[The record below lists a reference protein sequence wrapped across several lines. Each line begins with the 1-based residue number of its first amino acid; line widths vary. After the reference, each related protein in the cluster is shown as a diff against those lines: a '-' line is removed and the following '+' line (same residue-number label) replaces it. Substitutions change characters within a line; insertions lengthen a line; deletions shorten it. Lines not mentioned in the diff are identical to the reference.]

1 MRGLRNV
8 AIVLSFLF
16 LSSFVLAAPWALVLS
31 GGGARGAYEAG
42 VLKAIEE
49 LNLDVGGVYG
59 TSTGALN
66 GAFFVQGAVATLYKM
81 WQNLSLS
88 NVVMLPSNFS
98 TNTSNFYFYAVQ
110 HLMTKNFSVKP
121 LYNLIKKFLNEN
133 KIRKSDI
140 DFGLV
145 TFDLSNFAPVEIYI
159 SQIPKGALIDYLMAS
174 SNYPLFQRWTI
185 EGNTYIDGGIY
196 NNAPVNMALSKGFK
210 KILLVDVSDIPIF
223 LPHIPQGTTLKIVK
237 PSGPLGNVMDFVPKK
252 ERLWEKM
259 GYLDTMKAF
268 GKFVGQNYYIYPFTK
283 NLLIDKM
290 LKMNHNELEK
300 IAELIG
306 ANVENCTNDFA
317 VYERIIPKIL
327 EMVPSTSFTS
337 LNLSL
342 MEITAK
348 YLGINRLIAYTQ
360 ESLCEAIS
368 KAILPPKNS
377 SWFPFEGI
385 NPKVAILVWEIC
397 KYSTQ

>member
-1 MRGLRNV
+1 VFLLSLNV
-8 AIVLSFLF
+8 SL
-16 LSSFVLAAPWALVLS
+16 LATPWALVLS

-42 VLKAIEE
+42 VLKAIEKLD
-49 LNLDVGGVYG
+49 LNVKGVYG

-88 NVVMLPSNFS
+88 NIVMLPSTFS
-98 TNTSNFYFYAVQ
+98 TNTSNFYLGAMQ
-110 HLMTKNFSVKP
+110 HMLMSKSFSVEP
-121 LYNLIKKFLNEN
+121 LYNLIKKSLNES
-133 KIRKSDI
+133 KIRKSGI

-159 SQIPKGALIDYLMAS
+159 SQMPKGSLIDYLMAS

-185 EGNTYIDGGIY
+185 KGNTYIDGGVY

-210 KILLVDVSDIPIF
+210 KILLVDVSDVPIF

-237 PSGPLGNVMDFVPKK
+237 PSGPLGSVMDFVPQK
-252 ERLWEKM
+252 EMLWEKM

-268 GKFVGQNYYIYPFTK
+268 GKFVGQNYYIYPSTK
-283 NLLIDKM
+283 NFLIDKM
-290 LKMNHNELEK
+290 LKMNRNELEK
-300 IAELIG
+300 IAKLIG
-306 ANVENCTNDFA
+306 ANIENCTNDFA

-342 MEITAK
+342 METTAK
-348 YLGINRLIAYTQ
+348 YLGINRLTVYTQ
-360 ESLCEAIS
+360 ESLCKAIS
-368 KAILPPKNS
+368 KATLPPENS
-377 SWFPFEGI
+377 SWFPFESI

-397 KYSTQ
+397 KCSVK